1 MTIEELKQ
9 YITNS
14 GQHYYNKEQL
24 IILLDKVVIDNKP
37 VQTSLF

>member
-9 YITNS
+9 HVLNS
-14 GQHYYNKEQL
+14 TQHYYNKQQVIQL
-24 IILLDKVVIDNKP
+24 LEKIVVDNKP